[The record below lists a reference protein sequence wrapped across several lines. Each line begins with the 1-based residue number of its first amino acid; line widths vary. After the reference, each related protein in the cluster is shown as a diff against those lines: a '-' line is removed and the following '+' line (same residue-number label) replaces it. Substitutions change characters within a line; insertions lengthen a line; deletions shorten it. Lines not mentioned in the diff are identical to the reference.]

1 MKVRELKEILD
12 IIQNDDLELVFVSE
26 DTVWRSTITE
36 VRNDDS
42 YLILQGE

>member
-1 MKVRELKEILD
+1 MTVKELKDILD

-26 DTVWRSTITE
+26 DTDWRSTITE

>member
-1 MKVRELKEILD
+1 MTVRELKEILD